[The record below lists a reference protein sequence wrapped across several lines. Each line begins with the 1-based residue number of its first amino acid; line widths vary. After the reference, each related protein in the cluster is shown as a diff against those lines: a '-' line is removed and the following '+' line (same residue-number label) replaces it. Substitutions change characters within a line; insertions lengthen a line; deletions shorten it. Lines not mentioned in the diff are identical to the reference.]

1 VQFVSDK
8 RKKKTF
14 ARLFECVVA
23 VFKMIEGYG
32 AVTQALLGTL
42 LTWGLTAAGAG
53 LVVFL
58 RGNHV
63 RYCEVFLGILF
74 IRKSFQIIYTNNF

>member
-1 VQFVSDK
+1 
-8 RKKKTF
+8 
-14 ARLFECVVA
+14 
-23 VFKMIEGYG
+23 MIEGYG

-63 RYCEVFLGILF
+63 SMAKKNERNVIHFLIVFRERLLMHLLDF
-74 IRKSFQIIYTNNF
+74 RLAL

>member
-1 VQFVSDK
+1 
-8 RKKKTF
+8 
-14 ARLFECVVA
+14 
-23 VFKMIEGYG
+23 MIEGYG

-42 LTWGLTAAGAG
+42 FTWGMTAAGAG

-63 RYCEVFLGILF
+63 SLPQKR
-74 IRKSFQIIYTNNF
+74 FQLIYQF

>member
-1 VQFVSDK
+1 
-8 RKKKTF
+8 
-14 ARLFECVVA
+14 
-23 VFKMIEGYG
+23 MIEGYG

-42 LTWGLTAAGAG
+42 FTWGMTAAGAG

-63 RYCEVFLGILF
+63 SLINIYSFPNLINGFFLE
-74 IRKSFQIIYTNNF
+74 KDS